1 MLQKIITSI
10 TILLVAFSSCMHIND
25 KDEDMEIS
33 DSTEQLI
40 QTIFQSWAV
49 ANATQPSKRDDAV
62 ADTSDTTDTSNN
74 ITLKNIILNN
84 SALEPS
90 FQPDHYYYRVNYDR
104 IDCCVWITLIP
115 EDADSKLKIN
125 GTHVYP
131 YETYVVPLL
140 SDEEFIDIEVYNST
154 SGLSRSY
161 LVIVNRVN
169 NP

>member
-1 MLQKIITSI
+1 MLQKTIISI
-10 TILLVAFSSCMHIND
+10 TIGFIAFSSCLRIND
-25 KDEDMEIS
+25 KDEDMESS
-33 DSTEQLI
+33 DSTKQLF
-40 QTIFQSWAV
+40 QTILQNWAISNAQQQSEI
-49 ANATQPSKRDDAV
+49 DDTA
-62 ADTSDTTDTSNN
+62 AGTSDTTETSNN
-74 ITLKNIILNN
+74 ITLKNIVLNN

-104 IDCCVWITLIP
+104 TDCCVWITLIP

-131 YETYVVPLL
+131 FETYVVPLL
-140 SDEEFIDIEVYNST
+140 SDEEYIDIEVYNST